1 MSSTGQLQAYLISDV
16 ESVDDVSPDS
26 PGVKTHIRKP
36 SPIPV
41 ARRKYLHRKYK
52 IERAIGCGLL
62 VPAAP
67 VILGICLIVKLTSR
81 GPGLYRQVRVGHN
94 GQEYEILKIRTMRTD
109 AESDGVARWCVKNDP
124 RITRLGSFLRKVH
137 LDELPQLINVAKGEM
152 VLVGPRP
159 ERPSICEKLAKDI
172 DSYYDR
178 VQVKP
183 GITGLSQ
190 INLPP
195 DETLDDA
202 RRKQILDLQYIAE
215 ANAWL
220 DLRMIAATALRMC
233 GVRGDR
239 VTKMMRLCR
248 KTLLTDNAIAET
260 SPLGKQSNQENDAQ
274 CVIVDEGDQSV
285 PRRPN
290 LPRRPR

>member
-1 MSSTGQLQAYLISDV
+1 MPL
-16 ESVDDVSPDS
+16 
-26 PGVKTHIRKP
+26 
-36 SPIPV
+36 
-41 ARRKYLHRKYK
+41 ARRRYLHRKYK
-52 IERAIGCGLL
+52 IERAIGFGLL

-172 DSYYDR
+172 ERYYDR

-248 KTLLTDNAIAET
+248 KTLLTDNAIADT
-260 SPLGKQSNQENDAQ
+260 SPLRRQADLENDAD
-274 CVIVDEGDQSV
+274 CVIVDDGGQSV